1 MKMKS
6 GKKAERP
13 GKIIALCLAIL
24 AAVVI
29 WLVTFA
35 VHPPTSYGAEAGAS
49 VAEQAQTEF
58 RVSFNA
64 NGGITPVSSKTVV
77 NGQTYGE
84 LPEAVRTD
92 YLFLGWYTSLGQDG
106 EQVDAGRIVDLTRD
120 QSLYAKWTPDDPDA
134 KVYRVYFQ
142 ANGGKCEESYREVKN
157 GQAYGQLPEATR
169 EGYIFL
175 GWFTKSKTGERVVE
189 TTRVN
194 ISGKDYLYAHWEQ
207 KTWKTEISLQIG
219 NPEIIINGESA
230 PIDEQGTVPVIR
242 DNRTLLPVRA
252 VIEALGG
259 TVGWDGEKQQVSLK
273 MKTKTLYLQIGSTR
287 LWDNKKKEWEMD
299 TAPVIENG
307 RTLLPIRA
315 VTEYFGATVDWEEAS
330 RTVTIRL

>member
-1 MKMKS
+1 M
-6 GKKAERP
+6 
-13 GKIIALCLAIL
+13 
-24 AAVVI
+24 
-29 WLVTFA
+29 
-35 VHPPTSYGAEAGAS
+35 
-49 VAEQAQTEF
+49 
-58 RVSFNA
+58 
-64 NGGITPVSSKTVV
+64 
-77 NGQTYGE
+77 
-84 LPEAVRTD
+84 
-92 YLFLGWYTSLGQDG
+92 
-106 EQVDAGRIVDLTRD
+106 
-120 QSLYAKWTPDDPDA
+120 
-134 KVYRVYFQ
+134 
-142 ANGGKCEESYREVKN
+142 KN